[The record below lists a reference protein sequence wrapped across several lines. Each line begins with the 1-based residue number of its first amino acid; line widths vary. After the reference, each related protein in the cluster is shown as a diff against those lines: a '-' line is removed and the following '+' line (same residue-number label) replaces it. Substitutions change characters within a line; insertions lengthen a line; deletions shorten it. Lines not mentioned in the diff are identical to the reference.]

1 MINSRS
7 NWAMLAKNVR
17 ECRAPKFRTVFGR
30 GPRAYRPLFF
40 GVESGAPEA
49 DMETAAAIL
58 VKAIVDH
65 SSALRALVGGISD
78 PKGVEEILKP
88 YYQAAFSLVKK
99 VSREA

>member
-1 MINSRS
+1 
-7 NWAMLAKNVR
+7 
-17 ECRAPKFRTVFGR
+17 
-30 GPRAYRPLFF
+30 
-40 GVESGAPEA
+40 
-49 DMETAAAIL
+49 METAAAIL